1 MDLIPLSDDEL
12 LYRSFYEELG
22 EDGMKPRMPGD
33 AGLKSALAKAI
44 RRFPS
49 RAIRVSC
56 RHTSTALAGLPSSM
70 PQQAKHPSPSR
81 ESPS

>member
-33 AGLKSALAKAI
+33 AGLKSALAKAVGEYCKRPDERLRAKI
-44 RRFPS
+44 EQMCGGFTYGLYRR
-49 RAIRVSC
+49 
-56 RHTSTALAGLPSSM
+56 GL
-70 PQQAKHPSPSR
+70 
-81 ESPS
+81 